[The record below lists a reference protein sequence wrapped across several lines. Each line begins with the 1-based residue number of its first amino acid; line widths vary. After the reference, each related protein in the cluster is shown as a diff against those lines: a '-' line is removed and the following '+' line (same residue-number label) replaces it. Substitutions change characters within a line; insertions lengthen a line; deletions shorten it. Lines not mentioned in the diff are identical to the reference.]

1 MDVKSAYPARYY
13 ASLDKPCAWF
23 DTWVMSNPDVIP
35 PVSELYAMS
44 EAEWLAKG
52 GDNGSLSMAVIDGKL
67 VPYIQSVSVQ
77 QQAENETSWI
87 NQQAA
92 MAAAMG
98 ETFTADMKAY
108 VKAIQA
114 IATGADKT
122 STALPT
128 RPTDIMV

>member
-1 MDVKSAYPARYY
+1 
-13 ASLDKPCAWF
+13 
-23 DTWVMSNPDVIP
+23 MSNPDVIP
-35 PVSELYAMS
+35 PVSDLYAMS
-44 EAEWLAKG
+44 EAEWSAKG

-92 MAAAMG
+92 MASAMG
-98 ETFTADMKAY
+98 ETFTADMKTY
-108 VKAIQA
+108 VKAVQA
-114 IATGADKT
+114 IATRADTT

-128 RPTDIMV
+128 RPTDIMA